1 MKINDR
7 VKITKSTGMS
17 GYTKDYIDM
26 TGVITEVKEI
36 APDIVTRLKG
46 MDSVLATAAVNYWTS
61 KTYVVKIDDK
71 FTRKH
76 LCMRAHFFTEELE
89 VIYTEDDSEPFEIK
103 NEVYIND
110 NFEKGGETFVVFDYI
125 DQSVA
130 YKGNMYDIVNDY
142 VLPLCVDNE
151 LEDEEIA
158 EVLRLKNENEL
169 RDFLYNTMDSYLQ

>member
-17 GYTKDYIDM
+17 GYTKDYIEM
-26 TGVITEVKEI
+26 TGVIIEVKEI
-36 APDIVTRLKG
+36 APDIKTRLKG
-46 MDSVLATAAVNYWTS
+46 MDSAAVNYWTS

-89 VIYTEDDSEPFEIK
+89 VIYTEDDSEPFEIET
-103 NEVYIND
+103 EVYIND

-125 DQSVA
+125 DQSVS

-151 LEDEEIA
+151 WEEDEEIA
-158 EVLRLKNENEL
+158 EALLLKNENEL
-169 RDFLYNTMDSYLQ
+169 RDFLYNNMSSYLQ